1 VPYRCGTEV
10 TYTQFQLPSAGV
22 TDVAASPTALWV
34 SINDGRVLEIRPSP
48 FKVMRTIRLAH
59 GDAVALTYT
68 DGRVW
73 VALA

>member
-1 VPYRCGTEV
+1 
-10 TYTQFQLPSAGV
+10 
-22 TDVAASPTALWV
+22 V